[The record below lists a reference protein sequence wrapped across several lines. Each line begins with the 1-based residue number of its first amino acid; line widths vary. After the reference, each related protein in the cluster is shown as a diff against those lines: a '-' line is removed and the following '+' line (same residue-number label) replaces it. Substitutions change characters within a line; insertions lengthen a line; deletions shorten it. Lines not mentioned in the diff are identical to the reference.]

1 MNKHNAFLEKMWKK
15 NYSSSA
21 KFFVMLFNF
30 LFGILPGISY
40 ILRNVFVDDEK
51 VMIQA
56 SFGSPGYWVYFFV
69 FLMGFIQ
76 NLIELIYFK
85 RFMTVQLVKTYF
97 VAQILTL
104 IMLILATN
112 NTFIVFL
119 RKLIKQNKN
128 DKSHINLLKKITL
141 LLILLIICLSFFFI
155 YKNSYFSEL
164 RY

>member
-69 FLMGFIQ
+69 FLMGVYTKF
-76 NLIELIYFK
+76 N
-85 RFMTVQLVKTYF
+85 
-97 VAQILTL
+97 
-104 IMLILATN
+104 
-112 NTFIVFL
+112 
-119 RKLIKQNKN
+119 
-128 DKSHINLLKKITL
+128 
-141 LLILLIICLSFFFI
+141 
-155 YKNSYFSEL
+155 
-164 RY
+164 